1 MLGGKGLLIEEF
13 HHDHLVLEV
22 LLVEPLVSPIVML
35 VGPVLEGSRKAK
47 LWCILSPVTHDHPP
61 GLRFR

>member
-13 HHDHLVLEV
+13 CHDHLALEV

-35 VGPVLEGSRKAK
+35 VGPVLEGSGKAE
-47 LWCILSPVTHDHPP
+47 LWRTLGPVTHDHPP